1 MRVLRLPERC
11 SNCRR
16 YGHRRPQC
24 TFCRCGEP
32 GKRGGGHRV
41 LRRPLPEGRGLMR
54 LKDSVTI
61 GSGAGHRGFSL
72 AARLRADSG
81 TRCQVTRESW
91 PFQVEVVS

>member
-32 GKRGGGHRV
+32 GKRGGGIV
-41 LRRPLPEGRGLMR
+41 
-54 LKDSVTI
+54 SC
-61 GSGAGHRGFSL
+61 
-72 AARLRADSG
+72 AAHF
-81 TRCQVTRESW
+81 
-91 PFQVEVVS
+91 PKVVG